1 MEFLF
6 PVILL
11 VLVGFMLL
19 TARRQKKLQAQT
31 QQMQDSLTIGD
42 RVQTTSGVY
51 GTVTGVDDGVVD
63 LELATGYVTR
73 WNRPR
78 GRARRRPGRVVPGR
92 ADVDPRRGPR
102 ARRRRGHPGRP
113 GEGLRAGALSAP
125 GVPAPRHDGRREG
138 DGR

>member
-19 TARRQKKLQAQT
+19 TARRQKKVQAQT
-31 QQMQDSLTIGD
+31 QQMQDSLSVGD

-73 WNRPR
+73 WNRLAVREVVHADDLAASYP
-78 GRARRRPGRVVPGR
+78 GAPVTGPATDDTEGGDIEADRPV
-92 ADVDPRRGPR
+92 
-102 ARRRRGHPGRP
+102 
-113 GEGLRAGALSAP
+113 ALEKDSE
-125 GVPAPRHDGRREG
+125 RE
-138 DGR
+138 R

>member
-19 TARRQKKLQAQT
+19 TARRQKKVQAQT

-73 WNRPR
+73 WNRLAVREVVHEDDLAASYP
-78 GRARRRPGRVVPGR
+78 GAPTSVAPSDDTEGGDDRPV
-92 ADVDPRRGPR
+92 
-102 ARRRRGHPGRP
+102 
-113 GEGLRAGALSAP
+113 ALEKDSE
-125 GVPAPRHDGRREG
+125 RE
-138 DGR
+138 R

>member
-19 TARRQKKLQAQT
+19 TARRQKKAQAQT
-31 QQMQDSLTIGD
+31 QQMQDSLSIGD

-73 WNRPR
+73 WNRLAVREIVHDEDLAASYP
-78 GRARRRPGRVVPGR
+78 GAPTSAVPSDDTEGGDDRPV
-92 ADVDPRRGPR
+92 
-102 ARRRRGHPGRP
+102 
-113 GEGLRAGALSAP
+113 ALEKDSE
-125 GVPAPRHDGRREG
+125 RE
-138 DGR
+138 R

>member
-19 TARRQKKLQAQT
+19 TARRQKKVQAQT
-31 QQMQDSLTIGD
+31 QQMQDSLSVGD

-73 WNRPR
+73 WNRLAVR
-78 GRARRRPGRVVPGR
+78 EVVHADDLAASYPGAPVSGPATDDTEGGSVD
-92 ADVDPRRGPR
+92 ADHTV
-102 ARRRRGHPGRP
+102 
-113 GEGLRAGALSAP
+113 ALEKDSE
-125 GVPAPRHDGRREG
+125 RE
-138 DGR
+138 R